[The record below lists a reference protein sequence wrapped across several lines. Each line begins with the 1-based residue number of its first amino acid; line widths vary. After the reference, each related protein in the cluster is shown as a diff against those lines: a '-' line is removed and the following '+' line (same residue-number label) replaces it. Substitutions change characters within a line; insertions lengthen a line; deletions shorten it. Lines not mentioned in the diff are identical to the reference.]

1 MQSVTH
7 YIEILVGPCFGT
19 MQRSVGV
26 RIRSVEARAEQKSQ
40 TQSFR
45 FLHHLPK
52 MVFEALTVE
61 SVFKDVNILMENRVK
76 DINYRKWEETMW
88 N

>member
-1 MQSVTH
+1 
-7 YIEILVGPCFGT
+7 
-19 MQRSVGV
+19 
-26 RIRSVEARAEQKSQ
+26 
-40 TQSFR
+40 
-45 FLHHLPK
+45 

-76 DINYRKWEETMW
+76 DINCRKWEETIW